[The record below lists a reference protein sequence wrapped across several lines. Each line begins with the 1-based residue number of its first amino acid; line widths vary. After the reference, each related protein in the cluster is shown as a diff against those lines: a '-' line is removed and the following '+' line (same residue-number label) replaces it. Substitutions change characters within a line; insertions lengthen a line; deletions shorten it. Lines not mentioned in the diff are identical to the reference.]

1 MLYRS
6 KYSLLRHSRAKCQSG
21 LKHYSTVHISE
32 LTCLQVGEVK
42 IDIFLGVDT
51 LGVCIGIPMSSA
63 WGFPWD
69 FPWGNSCGNS
79 TGREFLDLKVRRG
92 STDRSTFLL
101 HCTHL
106 GQHNDDIAKN
116 LSFRNARPLTHAHNP
131 HKVPRGSSFPGTLGT
146 LVETSSSKLE
156 AKVPRAPRQKSAHL
170 VPNSHC
176 SEIEDLRVWC
186 IGIFPIHAKR

>member
-6 KYSLLRHSRAKCQSG
+6 KYSLLRHSRAKCQCG

-32 LTCLQVGEVK
+32 LTCLQVGEAK

-79 TGREFLDLKVRRG
+79 TGREFLVFTTGNTPREFPWERKTQQLNDIMFLHISRVSLFGVLRQAFDSWVF
-92 STDRSTFLL
+92 STLL
-101 HCTHL
+101 YGMRQYCMETT
-106 GQHNDDIAKN
+106 
-116 LSFRNARPLTHAHNP
+116 P
-131 HKVPRGSSFPGTLGT
+131 PR
-146 LVETSSSKLE
+146 ETQVSSS
-156 AKVPRAPRQKSAHL
+156 
-170 VPNSHC
+170 
-176 SEIEDLRVWC
+176 
-186 IGIFPIHAKR
+186 